1 MASES
6 PIIRCVLIWYLL
18 RAPLPQPERLI
29 PQMMAQH
36 SKLSSTTTGC
46 RGCKLDK
53 HWLLSTGRTHALKH
67 TPLHYPAPSPP
78 PPSTPLPPTCAILP
92 TATLGKII
100 RWLADILSIFLSW
113 LRVRLARCLLID
125 VLTDFIF
132 FFFLHRSLCPV
143 LPDCKRAS
151 RGKCTGRREGLTNA
165 KQFIKIRHKASIR
178 GEGCC

>member
-1 MASES
+1 MCSHLVSASS
-6 PIIRCVLIWYLL
+6 SQS
-18 RAPLPQPERLI
+18 QPETLI

-36 SKLSSTTTGC
+36 SKLSSTTTG
-46 RGCKLDK
+46 
-53 HWLLSTGRTHALKH
+53 LSGLQALQTLASFYPQNTHMEAH
-67 TPLHYPAPSPP
+67 TPP
-78 PPSTPLPPTCAILP
+78 PPPPQPLPPACAILP

-113 LRVRLARCLLID
+113 LRVRLAGCLLID
-125 VLTDFIF
+125 VLTEF
-132 FFFLHRSLCPV
+132 FFFFFPEELCPS
-143 LPDCKRAS
+143 LPDCERAS

>member
-1 MASES
+1 MLSFG
-6 PIIRCVLIWYLL
+6 ICF
-18 RAPLPQPERLI
+18 
-29 PQMMAQH
+29 
-36 SKLSSTTTGC
+36 KLTNTARNTNTTDDGA
-46 RGCKLDK
+46 
-53 HWLLSTGRTHALKH
+53 ALKAQQYNNRVSGLQALQ
-67 TPLHYPAPSPP
+67 TLASFYPAEHTHGNTHTPP
-78 PPSTPLPPTCAILP
+78 PPPPPPLPPAYAILP

-113 LRVRLARCLLID
+113 LRVRLAGCLLID
-125 VLTDFIF
+125 VLTDFYF
-132 FFFLHRSLCPV
+132 FIYFFPQELCPG